1 MASLALHRYHTHR
14 LTLHQHHY
22 GKDQSLGP
30 NRVLLCPQS
39 RRQGLCPTLSRPNL
53 PRVTTKSTSTMTTE
67 TSERMIA
74 ITRGET
80 EDSQMNTT
88 TNGNRI
94 LALIATANPSVRQRT
109 VALAGHGGVNGRTME
124 APMQRNNHLLL
135 SHLITRC
142 WNQRD
147 GTGADGPLVIMQRR
161 LLRLLNRLIAELMST
176 SHRRNL
182 SALSLKAVRRMPTE

>member
-1 MASLALHRYHTHR
+1 
-14 LTLHQHHY
+14 
-22 GKDQSLGP
+22 
-30 NRVLLCPQS
+30 
-39 RRQGLCPTLSRPNL
+39 
-53 PRVTTKSTSTMTTE
+53 
-67 TSERMIA
+67 MIA
-74 ITRGET
+74 TTREET
-80 EDSQMNTT
+80 EDIQMNKTT

-142 WNQRD
+142 WDQRD
-147 GTGADGPLVIMQRR
+147 ETATDGPPVIMQRR
-161 LLRLLNRLIAELMST
+161 LLRLLNRLIAKLMRT

-182 SALSLKAVRRMPTE
+182 SALSLKAVRRMPTK